1 MLNFIRK
8 RLKYSSGIV
17 EIGDIKLKAIIAD
30 SFIKK
35 AIGLMYRDEIS
46 EDECMLF
53 TFSHPSMLGIWMKSM
68 KFPIDIIW
76 LDSSKRIVTLME
88 SLPPCRSVFC
98 KTYYPE
104 RESMYVV
111 ELRSGFI
118 KKNTVTKL
126 TKIKIEEPKKR
137 R

>member
-8 RLKYSSGIV
+8 RLKYSSGVV
-17 EIGDIKLKAIIAD
+17 EIGNIKLKAILAD
-30 SFIKK
+30 SFIKR
-35 AIGLMYRDEIS
+35 AIGLMYRDSIS

-53 TFSHPSMLGIWMKSM
+53 TFSHPSMLGIWMKGM
-68 KFPIDIIW
+68 KFPIDILW
-76 LDSSKRIVTLME
+76 LDSSKSIVTIKE
-88 SLPPCRSVFC
+88 SLPPCRGILC

-104 RESMYVV
+104 RESMYVI

-118 KKNTVTKL
+118 KKNSVTKL
-126 TKIKIEEPKKR
+126 TEIKIEEQKER

>member
-8 RLKYSSGIV
+8 RLKYSTGIV
-17 EIGDIKLKAIIAD
+17 EIGGIKLNAILAD

-35 AIGLMYRDEIS
+35 AIGLMYRDEIP

-53 TFSHPSMLGIWMKSM
+53 TFSHPSMLGIWMKGM
-68 KFPIDIIW
+68 RFPIDILW
-76 LDSSKRIVTLME
+76 LDSSQKIVTLKE
-88 SLPPCRSVFC
+88 SLPPCRSIFC

-104 RESMYVV
+104 RESMYVI
-111 ELRSGFI
+111 ELHAGFI
-118 KKNTVTKL
+118 KKNSVTNL
-126 TKIKIEEPKKR
+126 TEIKIEKPKER

>member
-8 RLKYSSGIV
+8 RLKYSTGIV
-17 EIGDIKLKAIIAD
+17 EIGDIRLKAIIAD

-35 AIGLMYRDEIS
+35 AIGLMYRDGIS

-53 TFSHPSMLGIWMKSM
+53 TFSHPSMLGIWMKGM
-68 KFPIDIIW
+68 KFPIDILW

-88 SLPPCRSVFC
+88 SLPPCGGIFC
-98 KTYYPE
+98 KTYYPKL
-104 RESMYVV
+104 ESMYVV
-111 ELRSGFI
+111 ELSPGFI
-118 KKNTVTKL
+118 KKNSVTER
-126 TKIKIEEPKKR
+126 TEIKIEEPKKR